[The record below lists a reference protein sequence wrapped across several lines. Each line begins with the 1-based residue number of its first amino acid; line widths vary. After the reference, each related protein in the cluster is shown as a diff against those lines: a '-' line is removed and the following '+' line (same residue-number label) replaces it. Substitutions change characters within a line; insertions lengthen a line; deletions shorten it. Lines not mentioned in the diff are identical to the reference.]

1 MRENPVQAMPANDLF
16 MLTFIKDHSGE
27 MLFLVMFCLMLIT
40 LLIVV
45 PQLLRA
51 NLRKAEMWHQQR
63 LKSLEVGAPL
73 PPDDDRA
80 RFAGR
85 TALLVP
91 IVVMISAATVTSFLT
106 VYKSEHLFSV
116 ALATWVVA
124 GVVSLAAIT
133 GGVALIGRLAMIQ
146 SGADEEPEDEPHE
159 KSYMN

>member
-1 MRENPVQAMPANDLF
+1 MVHLF
-16 MLTFIKDHSGE
+16 AVDDNESFTLTFVKDHSGE
-27 MLFLVMFCLMLIT
+27 MLFLVMFLLMLLT

-63 LKSLEVGAPL
+63 LKSLEAGIPL
-73 PPDDDRA
+73 SPDDDRA

-91 IVVMISAATVTSFLT
+91 IVVMISAATVTSFLV

-146 SGADEEPEDEPHE
+146 SGEMEEEPEEEPNE